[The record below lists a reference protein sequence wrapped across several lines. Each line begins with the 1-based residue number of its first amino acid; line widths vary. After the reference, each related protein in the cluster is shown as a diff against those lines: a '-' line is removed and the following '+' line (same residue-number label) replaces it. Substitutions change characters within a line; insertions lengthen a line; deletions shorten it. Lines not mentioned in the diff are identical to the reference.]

1 MSHIYASPSPPW
13 YKRLPLV
20 AVALVLAA
28 LLVALTGQLLNWWAI
43 LPTGGSAGASGNVS
57 VSYATESG
65 ENATQGTVDSPLKV
79 TVNIPWSKGTQ
90 DTIVAGVFLRILDEN
105 NNPAVFGTSAVTTPL
120 ALKPTFDVAVWN
132 WDGSVPSVPGKYHIQ
147 VTITALYNTARN
159 ATLDRGSPDFVDPD
173 LEAVADTGDPLTSG
187 FVFAQNANL
196 WLLSTDRSKQRRLTF
211 FPEFYEY
218 ADKPQWSPDG
228 SRIAFTYSPTTD
240 PSLIP
245 STDIWQISPG
255 SPPKPLV
262 THQGDESLLDPSWSS
277 DGKYIYFT
285 VDTSAAEPIT
295 GTSYI
300 PGTDVRIDRF
310 DLATGA
316 REQVMDS
323 AQLPNVEGPGA
334 DLIALEY
341 VPTSDPQAIAPL
353 QQMVR
358 VSSDGKTRS
367 IIVPPNSFQN
377 MYAPVMS
384 PDGKWVA
391 FAATNVPPDNAV
403 VTPIVPPNLPT
414 SVPPIGVP
422 VPTITPGTSGDGLDL
437 FALLG
442 LDAKPAQAHGLPWDL
457 FLVPVA
463 GGTPIRLTR
472 LDEDQ
477 PYVTWTG
484 NNTINFMGVTG
495 LYQFD
500 IDANG
505 YPTTPPYK
513 LHDGAPHGGL
523 SWHQP

>member
-1 MSHIYASPSPPW
+1 
-13 YKRLPLV
+13 
-20 AVALVLAA
+20 
-28 LLVALTGQLLNWWAI
+28 
-43 LPTGGSAGASGNVS
+43 
-57 VSYATESG
+57 
-65 ENATQGTVDSPLKV
+65 
-79 TVNIPWSKGTQ
+79 
-90 DTIVAGVFLRILDEN
+90 
-105 NNPAVFGTSAVTTPL
+105 
-120 ALKPTFDVAVWN
+120 
-132 WDGSVPSVPGKYHIQ
+132 
-147 VTITALYNTARN
+147 
-159 ATLDRGSPDFVDPD
+159 
-173 LEAVADTGDPLTSG
+173 
-187 FVFAQNANL
+187 
-196 WLLSTDRSKQRRLTF
+196 
-211 FPEFYEY
+211 
-218 ADKPQWSPDG
+218 
-228 SRIAFTYSPTTD
+228 
-240 PSLIP
+240 
-245 STDIWQISPG
+245 
-255 SPPKPLV
+255 
-262 THQGDESLLDPSWSS
+262 
-277 DGKYIYFT
+277 
-285 VDTSAAEPIT
+285 
-295 GTSYI
+295 
-300 PGTDVRIDRF
+300 
-310 DLATGA
+310 
-316 REQVMDS
+316 MDS

-358 VSSDGKTRS
+358 VSPDGKTRS
-367 IIVPPNSFQN
+367 IIVPPNSFHN

-403 VTPIVPPNLPT
+403 VTPIVPPGLPT

-505 YPTTPPYK
+505 FPTTPPYK